1 MSPKKNHVYLKKN
14 NHHPSALKKRKATLL
29 PKKRA
34 RPGLENQKKE

>member
-1 MSPKKNHVYLKKN
+1 MSKKKSHLFKKKN
-14 NHHPSALKKRKATLL
+14 NYHPWALKKKKATLL